1 MNIKF
6 RLLTIAT
13 ICILMLANCSL
24 GGNRTTDTALCD
36 SSDADSTTSV
46 MTTEEPIIMAYPDTM
61 YESVKKID
69 FRIDTM
75 LRDIDGTLIQL
86 VDSYSDTPGVLTFR
100 GTPSRTP
107 HFIGK
112 INGEPS
118 KIVVDW
124 VFHTDVDTTKTDYGV
139 WGGGTGWTGQ
149 PLMVEWSDEQLSMI
163 RNKAQEFVKDSLK
176 NREIIVGSLCGKIYF
191 IDYASGKA
199 SRKTYDAGNP
209 IKGTMSFDPS
219 YNGNLYIGHGVP
231 ARQPFGALIVN
242 LFDHSRVSTFGRDSK
257 AWRGWGAY
265 DSSPISVGGFMFRP
279 GENGTLYKLFTKGE
293 KVEIHSTLR
302 YKVNGASPGMEASM
316 AVSRNYGYISDNH
329 GNIIAV
335 NLNTM
340 RPVWHYRNHDDTDAT
355 IVVEEENGIPFIY
368 TGCEIDKQGDRGFCY
383 FIKLNGLNGKLVWEQ
398 KIAGKKAEL
407 GKTTEGGM
415 FASPLIGT
423 GDCEGLIFSNI
434 SPMEPGNWGNFIAF
448 DKATG
453 QIKYRTPLKFYSW
466 SSPVGLINEKGE
478 MFIATGDTYG
488 NVYIIRGRDGKIL
501 ATKQIGNNFESS
513 PIVIDNKI
521 IVGSRGNE
529 IYKLSIE

>member
-1 MNIKF
+1 MKIYIN
-6 RLLTIAT
+6 RWVIASVVT
-13 ICILMLANCSL
+13 ASCLIVGC
-24 GGNRTTDTALCD
+24 GGKSNGNNDTSACD
-36 SSDADSTTSV
+36 SSVDTVSV
-46 MTTEEPIIMAYPDTM
+46 MTTQEPIVFAYPDTI
-61 YESVKKID
+61 YESAKKID
-69 FRIDTM
+69 FRVDTM
-75 LRDIDGTLIQL
+75 LQNVDGTLLQL
-86 VDSYSDTPGVLTFR
+86 VDSYADTPGVLTFR

-112 INGEPS
+112 VNGEPS
-118 KIVVDW
+118 KITVDW

-149 PLMVEWSDEQLSMI
+149 PLMVEWSDEQLATI
-163 RNKAQEFVKDSLK
+163 RNKAAGYVKDSLK
-176 NREIIVGSLCGKIYF
+176 NREVIVGSLCGKIYF
-191 IDYASGKA
+191 IDYVSGKA
-199 SRKTYDAGNP
+199 SRKSYDVGNP

-219 YNGNLYIGHGVP
+219 YNGNLYVGHGVP

-242 LFDHSRVSTFGRDSK
+242 LFDHSRVSTFGRDAK

-265 DSSPISVGGFMFRP
+265 DSSPIAVGGFMFRP
-279 GENGTLYKLFTKGE
+279 GENGTLYKLFTTDK

-355 IVVEEENGIPFIY
+355 IVVEEENGIPMIY
-368 TGCEIDKQGDRGFCY
+368 TGCEIDKQGESGFCY
-383 FIKLNGLNGKLVWEQ
+383 FIKLNGLNGDVVWEQ

-415 FASPLIGT
+415 FASPLIGS

-453 QIKYRTPLKFYSW
+453 EVKYRTPLKFYSW
-466 SSPVGLINEKGE
+466 SSPVGLINEKEE
-478 MFIATGDTYG
+478 MFIVTGDTYG
-488 NVYIIRGRDGKIL
+488 NVYVIRGRDGKIL
-501 ATKQIGNNFESS
+501 TTRQIGNNFESS

-529 IYKLSIE
+529 IFKLSIE